1 MRPLILTKSTKRRN
15 DKNKSS
21 GVFGY
26 DYSIDMN
33 VRNGK
38 PFVSSSSKDECEL
51 LTKTE
56 EYRERDDEDFSIL
69 METYSKTF
77 ENRERDDEDDYY
89 HY

>member
-1 MRPLILTKSTKRRN
+1 MRPLILTKSIKRRN
-15 DKNKSS
+15 DKIESS
-21 GVFGY
+21 AVFEY

-33 VRNGK
+33 VRNGT
-38 PFVSSSSKDECEL
+38 PFIQNSFMDEREL
-51 LTKTE
+51 FTKTE
-56 EYRERDDEDFSIL
+56 NGRERDDEDFLIL